1 MMKIV
6 IACEQAAMRERL
18 ARLAANRT
26 GCRIAGVFE
35 TPAEA
40 PASHRRDPVDAVVLG
55 VRDAPHLAAAVA
67 LANATPAPA
76 ILLACEMTDP
86 IVPQLEASGID
97 YVLDSVHPAR
107 FEAALEA
114 ARPLSAGQI
123 IRLQAPGAGD
133 ERRHILCRRRNGLSL
148 IPVDDVRCFVADHKY
163 VSVQHDAGEDLIEE
177 SLCGLE
183 AEFGQR
189 FLRVHRNAL
198 VARDALRGL
207 EKDLDGRTRAR
218 VDGSDDPLPVSR
230 RRLPTVRRWI
240 RSAAAPG

>member
-6 IACEQAAMRERL
+6 IACEQAALRERL

-55 VRDAPHLAAAVA
+55 VRDARHLAAAVA

-107 FEAALEA
+107 FEA